1 MDDTMPSPPPNPQ
14 PTPNTRLMTPTPT
27 PWPLTSAPQQGFY
40 FTRVGEA
47 YEAFDAKAWALQAA
61 RKVLQDAHAKLH
73 EMLHAEL
80 RHRLPATVFTETV
93 AEVMAG
99 LVDLDADT
107 TKLVIE
113 RQDEAQ
119 DWIEDPRHKRELARW
134 MAS

>member
-1 MDDTMPSPPPNPQ
+1 MDGALPSPPYDPHPI
-14 PTPNTRLMTPTPT
+14 PSARLMTPAPAA
-27 PWPLTSAPQQGFY
+27 WPEIGEPQQGFY

-80 RHRLPATVFTETV
+80 RHRLPENVFTRTV
-93 AEVMAG
+93 AGVMAG

-107 TKLVIE
+107 TKHVIE
-113 RQDEAQ
+113 RQNEAQ
-119 DWIEDPRHKRELARW
+119 DWIEDPRHKRELVRGLAP
-134 MAS
+134 